1 MDKPILLI
9 DFFFKYLEQQQKM
22 SQTMFEIR
30 RVFQQ
35 RRTEISKV
43 ADGFSITNSVR
54 LYGIEQLLDSVN
66 NLLAKE
72 KRVDNRGINL

>member
-1 MDKPILLI
+1 
-9 DFFFKYLEQQQKM
+9 
-22 SQTMFEIR
+22 MFEIR

-72 KRVDNRGINL
+72 KRVDNRGVNL